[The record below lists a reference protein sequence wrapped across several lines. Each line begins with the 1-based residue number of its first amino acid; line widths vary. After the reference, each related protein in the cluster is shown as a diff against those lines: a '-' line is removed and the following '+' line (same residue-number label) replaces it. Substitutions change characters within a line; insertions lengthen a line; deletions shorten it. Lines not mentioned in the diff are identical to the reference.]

1 MKLSGPLGEA
11 PRILVIAGM
20 HRSGTSLL
28 AALASEAGFDMGGR
42 LLAAGPGNPGG
53 HFEDLDFLD
62 LHDAALAARGAAPFA
77 VAPDFRFVPAAA
89 ELAAAR
95 ELLRRRQAKPRWGFK
110 DPRATLF
117 LDFWAEVLPEAR
129 FLLLYRHPVAVVLS
143 LLRRGL
149 DLDAIAD
156 PAAALRCWEIYNGR
170 ALAFRREHPERC
182 ELWDLRALAK
192 DPAAACA
199 RLAAMTGS
207 PVQAGAA
214 GVFRAQ
220 DLRLGP
226 AAPEIDWEQVIPGAM
241 ALHRRLGEAADWQ
254 VGDGED
260 APRAAAAA
268 APLEAA
274 AEHLLAAALRR
285 EPSTEPIPPHLRGW
299 YAELKWHLSE
309 REAEVRQLEARAAEL
324 DRSLRERDAAAKRLA
339 ATRGWRL
346 LRGWWRFAAAVRRLG
361 LRAAR
366 APALARRRLR
376 RGLGAG
382 DLSNLS
388 DPGDLLIGC
397 VTEDAPRSLAQ
408 TLRLVRS
415 IRWFGGQAA
424 AARVLVCAVESIR
437 PEARAALAAL
447 GAEVRIVRRFDA
459 RSPFANKLQ
468 FFAEAETTGASF
480 YLLLDCDTLLVGDP
494 LPLLPG
500 GVFSAAIADVP
511 SVTHDVF
518 VRLFAHFGLP
528 LPPRRHVTT
537 LLPEP
542 TIAYF
547 NSGVISVPAPLAR
560 DLAAAW
566 RDFNRRLLDDLA
578 LLAPCERHANQ
589 AALALA
595 VAARAIPYREAPAAL
610 NLPIHMPQLART
622 PELLATEPVI
632 LHYHGRV
639 DADGFLLHAGYPRVD
654 ARIDAFNARQR
665 VERSPLP
672 APAPRLVAVHHRLA
686 GRSGH
691 RFHEA
696 LGLMREA
703 PGRGLAPVVLIHRE
717 AEPEVRAA
725 LPAARAV
732 LHDPVFRTDL
742 SFTDRVRD
750 FAAML
755 HAHVDREL
763 TGRDLVLMTVATQ
776 CEAAAFAEWL
786 RVLGEPGPHVV
797 LFFHSDRWNRHGEA
811 EHRRQLAELRQAAT
825 ALAALPLET
834 AARLRLG
841 AATPGLARE
850 LTGLL
855 GLPVAHAPL
864 PIVNGNRAAAGR
876 ANGSRSTPRLG
887 FLGGARPEKG
897 FHETRAILDALRPR
911 LGFRAL
917 LQLANEQMPEAAW
930 ADLERL
936 AEDPDVEPLRGALSP
951 EQWEDALASCDLLVL
966 PYDRTAY
973 RQRSSGIFAEG
984 AAAGIPAVV
993 PDGIWMAEQ
1002 IAAGAAAGVSFSGSE
1017 PGAIAAACAEAVS
1030 RLPELH
1036 AQAERL
1042 AAPWRRGTGLAAFL
1056 DWAAGSFPGGKTD

>member
-1 MKLSGPLGEA
+1 MKLSGPQGVA

-28 AALASEAGFDMGGR
+28 AALAGEAGFDMGAR

-53 HFEDLDFLD
+53 HFEDLDFLE
-62 LHDAALAARGAAPFA
+62 LHDAALAARGAASLA
-77 VAPDFRFVPAAA
+77 VAPDFRFAPTAA

-95 ELLRRRQAKPRWGFK
+95 ELLRQRQAKPRWGFK

-117 LDFWAEVLPEAR
+117 LDFWSDLLPEAR
-129 FLLLYRHPVAVVLS
+129 FLLLYRHPAAVILS

-156 PAAALRCWEIYNGR
+156 PAVALRCWEVYNGR

-182 ELWDLRALAK
+182 ELWELRALAA
-192 DPAAACA
+192 DPSAACE

-207 PVQAGAA
+207 PLRAGAA
-214 GVFRAQ
+214 GVFRAP
-220 DLRLGP
+220 DLRLGL
-226 AAPEIDWEQVIPGAM
+226 AAPEIDWDQVIPGAM
-241 ALHRRLGEAADWQ
+241 ALHRRLGEAADWR
-254 VGDGED
+254 VEGGED
-260 APRAAAAA
+260 APCAAAATV
-268 APLEAA
+268 PLEAA

-299 YAELKWHLSE
+299 FAELKWLLSE
-309 REAEVRQLEARAAEL
+309 REEEVRQLEARAAEL
-324 DRSLRERDAAAKRLA
+324 DRGLRERDAESRRIA

-346 LRGWWRFAAAVRRLG
+346 LRGWWRLAAAIRRLG
-361 LRAAR
+361 MRAAR
-366 APALARRRLR
+366 APALALERLR

-382 DLSNLS
+382 DVGDVG
-388 DPGDLLIGC
+388 DPGHLLMGC

-415 IRWFGGQAA
+415 IRWFGGRTA
-424 AARVLVCAVESIR
+424 AARILVCAVETIR
-437 PEARAALAAL
+437 PEARAVLEAL
-447 GAEVRIVRRFDA
+447 GAEVRIVPRFDA

-468 FFAEAETTGASF
+468 FFAEAETTGASS

-500 GVFSAAIADVP
+500 SVFSAAIADVP

-560 DLAAAW
+560 DLVAAW
-566 RDFNRRLLDDLA
+566 RDFNRRLLDDPA
-578 LLAPCERHANQ
+578 LLAPCEHHANQ

-622 PELLATEPVI
+622 PEFLATEPVI

-639 DADGFLLHAGYPRVD
+639 DADGFLLRTGYPRVD
-654 ARIDAFNARQR
+654 ARIDAFNERQR
-665 VERSPLP
+665 AERSPLP
-672 APAPRLVAVHHRLA
+672 AAAPRLVAVHHRLA
-686 GRSGH
+686 GRAGH

-703 PGRGLAPVVLIHRE
+703 PARGLAPVVLIHRE

-742 SFTDRVRD
+742 SFADRVRD
-750 FAAML
+750 FTAML

-786 RVLGEPGPHVV
+786 RVLGEPGPRVV

-811 EHRRQLAELRQAAT
+811 EHQRQLAELRQAA
-825 ALAALPLET
+825 AALGALPPET

-841 AATPGLARE
+841 AATPSLARE

-855 GLPVAHAPL
+855 GHPVAHAPL
-864 PIVNGNRAAAGR
+864 PTVNGNRAAAHR
-876 ANGSRSTPRLG
+876 ANGSRPAPRLG

-917 LQLANEQMPEAAW
+917 LQLVNEQMPEAAW

-936 AEDPDVEPLRGALSP
+936 AEDPDVEPLRGALSA
-951 EQWEDALASCDLLVL
+951 EQWDEALVSCDLLVL

-1002 IAAGAAAGVSFSGSE
+1002 IAAGTAAGVSFSGNQ
-1017 PGAIAAACAEAVS
+1017 PGAVAAACAEAVS

-1036 AQAERL
+1036 ARAERL
-1042 AAPWRRGTGLAAFL
+1042 AASWRRGTGLAAFL
-1056 DWAAGSFPGGKTD
+1056 DWAAGSEG

>member
-1 MKLSGPLGEA
+1 MKLSGPQGEEE

-28 AALASEAGFDMGGR
+28 AALASEAGFDMGAR
-42 LLAAGPGNPGG
+42 LLPAGPGNPGG
-53 HFEDLDFLD
+53 HFEDLDFVE
-62 LHDAALAARGAAPFA
+62 LHDAALAARGAAALA
-77 VAPDFRFVPAAA
+77 VAPDFSFAPAVA
-89 ELAAAR
+89 EVEAAR
-95 ELLRRRQAKPRWGFK
+95 ELLRERQAKPRWGFK

-117 LDFWAEVLPEAR
+117 LDFWAERLPEAR
-129 FLLLYRHPVAVVLS
+129 FLLLYRHPVEVILS

-149 DLDAIAD
+149 DLDAMAE
-156 PAAALRCWEIYNGR
+156 PASALRCWEVYNER

-182 ELWDLRALAK
+182 EIWDLRALAEN
-192 DPAAACA
+192 PAAACE
-199 RLAAMTGS
+199 RLAAVARS
-207 PVQAGAA
+207 PLRDAA
-214 GVFRAQ
+214 SVFRAQ
-220 DLRLGP
+220 DLRLGL
-226 AAPEIDWEQVIPGAM
+226 AAPEIDWDGVIPGAM
-241 ALHRRLGEAADWQ
+241 ALHRRLGEAADWP
-254 VGDGED
+254 VEDGED
-260 APRAAAAA
+260 APRAVASV

-274 AEHLLAAALRR
+274 AEHLLATALRR
-285 EPSTEPIPPHLRGW
+285 EPATEPIPPHLRGW
-299 YAELKWHLSE
+299 YAELKWVASE
-309 REAEVRQLEARAAEL
+309 REAEVRRLEARAAEL
-324 DRSLRERDAAAKRLA
+324 DRSLRERDAAAKRLG
-339 ATRGWRL
+339 ATRGWQL
-346 LRGWWRFAAAVRRLG
+346 LSSWWRFAAAVRRLG
-361 LRAAR
+361 QRAAR
-366 APALARRRLR
+366 AAPALARRLR
-376 RGLGAG
+376 RGPAAG
-382 DLSNLS
+382 DLGDLGNLG
-388 DPGDLLIGC
+388 DLGDLLIGC
-397 VTEDAPRSLAQ
+397 VTEDAPRSLGQ

-415 IRWFGGQAA
+415 IRWFGGRAA
-424 AARVLVCAVESIR
+424 AARILVCAVESIR

-447 GAEVRIVRRFDA
+447 GAEVRVVPRFDA

-480 YLLLDCDTLLVGDP
+480 LLLLDCDTLLVGDP
-494 LPLLPG
+494 LPLMPG

-518 VRLFAHFGLP
+518 VRLFAHFGLR
-528 LPPRRHVTT
+528 LPPRRHTTT

-547 NSGVISVPAPLAR
+547 NSGVLSVPAPLAR
-560 DLAAAW
+560 DLATAW
-566 RDFNRRLLDDLA
+566 RDYNRRLLDDPA

-595 VAARAIPYREAPAAL
+595 VAARAIPYQAAPAAL
-610 NLPIHMPQLART
+610 NLPIHMPHLART
-622 PELLATEPVI
+622 PELLAAEPVI

-639 DADGFLLHAGYPRVD
+639 DADGFLLRTGYPRVD
-654 ARIDAFNARQR
+654 ARIDAFNERQR
-665 VERSPLP
+665 AEGAPLP
-672 APAPRLVAVHHRLA
+672 AAAPRLVAVHHRLA

-703 PGRGLAPVVLIHRE
+703 PVRGLAPVVLIHRE

-742 SFTDRVRD
+742 SFAERVRD

-763 TGRDLVLMTVATQ
+763 TARDLVLMTVATQ

-786 RVLGEPGPHVV
+786 RALGEPGPRVV

-811 EHRRQLAELRQAAT
+811 ERRRQLAELRQAAE
-825 ALAALPLET
+825 ALAALPPEA

-855 GLPVAHAPL
+855 GRPVAHAPL
-864 PIVNGNRAAAGR
+864 PIVNGERAAARR
-876 ANGSRSTPRLG
+876 ANGSGSTPRLG

-897 FHETRAILDALRPR
+897 FHETRAILEALRPR

-930 ADLERL
+930 TDLERL
-936 AEDPDVEPLRGALSP
+936 AEDPDVEPLRGALSA
-951 EQWEDALASCDLLVL
+951 EQWEEALASCDLLVL

-973 RQRSSGIFAEG
+973 RQRLSGIFAEG
-984 AAAGIPAVV
+984 VAAGIPAVV

-1002 IAAGAAAGVSFSGSE
+1002 IAAGAAAGVSFSGNE
-1017 PGAIAAACAEAVS
+1017 PGAVAAACAEAVS
-1030 RLPELH
+1030 RLPELR
-1036 AQAERL
+1036 ARAALL

-1056 DWAAGSFPGGKTD
+1056 DWAEGS

>member
-1 MKLSGPLGEA
+1 MKLSGPQGDA
-11 PRILVIAGM
+11 HRILVIAGM

-28 AALASEAGFDMGGR
+28 AALASEAGFDMGAR

-53 HFEDLDFLD
+53 HFEDLDFVE
-62 LHDAALAARGAAPFA
+62 LHDAALAARGAASLA
-77 VAPDFRFVPAAA
+77 VAPDFSFAPAAA
-89 ELAAAR
+89 EMAAAR
-95 ELLRRRQAKPRWGFK
+95 ELLRQRQGKPRWGFK

-117 LDFWAEVLPEAR
+117 LDFWADLLPEAR
-129 FLLLYRHPVAVVLS
+129 FLLLYRHPVAVILS

-149 DLDAIAD
+149 DLDAPAD
-156 PAAALRCWEIYNGR
+156 PAAALRCWEVYNGR

-182 ELWDLRALAK
+182 ELWDLRALAE
-192 DPAAACA
+192 DPAAACE
-199 RLAAMTGS
+199 RLAAVTGS
-207 PVQAGAA
+207 PLRAGAA
-214 GVFRAQ
+214 GVFRAP
-220 DLRLGP
+220 DLHLGL
-226 AAPEIDWEQVIPGAM
+226 AAPEIDWDEVIPGAM
-241 ALHRRLGEAADWQ
+241 ALHRRLGEAADWRAQ
-254 VGDGED
+254 DGED

-268 APLEAA
+268 APIEAA

-285 EPSTEPIPPHLRGW
+285 EQSTEAIPPHLRGW
-299 YAELKWHLSE
+299 YAELKWLLSE

-324 DRSLRERDAAAKRLA
+324 DHSLRERDAASLRIA

-346 LRGWWRFAAAVRRLG
+346 LRGWWRFAAVVRRLS
-361 LRAAR
+361 LRATR

-376 RGLGAG
+376 RGPGAG
-382 DLSNLS
+382 NLDDLG
-388 DPGDLLIGC
+388 DPGDLLMGC

-415 IRWFGGQAA
+415 IRWFGGRAA
-424 AARVLVCAVESIR
+424 AARILVCAVESIR
-437 PEARAALAAL
+437 PEALAALAAL
-447 GAEVRIVRRFDA
+447 AAEVRIVPRFDA

-480 YLLLDCDTLLVGDP
+480 FLLLDCDTLLVGDP

-500 GVFSAAIADVP
+500 SVFSAAIADVP

-566 RDFNRRLLDDLA
+566 RDYNRRLLDDPA

-610 NLPIHMPQLART
+610 NLPLHMPQLART

-639 DADGFLLHAGYPRVD
+639 DADGFLLRTGYPRVD

-665 VERSPLP
+665 AERSPLP
-672 APAPRLVAVHHRLA
+672 AAAPRLVAVHHRLA

-703 PGRGLAPVVLIHRE
+703 PARGLAPVVLIHRE

-725 LPAARAV
+725 LPAVRAV

-742 SFTDRVRD
+742 SFADRVRD

-755 HAHVDREL
+755 HAHVEREL

-786 RVLGEPGPHVV
+786 HALGEPGPRVV

-811 EHRRQLAELRQAAT
+811 EHRRQLAELRQAAA
-825 ALAALPLET
+825 ALAALPPET

-855 GLPVAHAPL
+855 GFPVAHAPL
-864 PIVNGNRAAAGR
+864 PIVNGNRAAARR
-876 ANGSRSTPRLG
+876 ANGSPSTPRLG

-936 AEDPDVEPLRGALSP
+936 AEDPDVEPLRGALSA
-951 EQWEDALASCDLLVL
+951 EQWEEALASCDLLVL

-1002 IAAGAAAGVSFSGSE
+1002 IAAGVAAGVSFSGSE
-1017 PGAIAAACAEAVS
+1017 PGAVAAACAEAVS

-1036 AQAERL
+1036 ARAERL

-1056 DWAAGSFPGGKTD
+1056 DWAEGSEG

>member
-1 MKLSGPLGEA
+1 MKLSGPQGDA
-11 PRILVIAGM
+11 PRILVVAGM

-28 AALASEAGFDMGGR
+28 AALASEAGFDMGAR
-42 LLAAGPGNPGG
+42 LLPAGPGNRGG
-53 HFEDLDFLD
+53 HYEDLDFLEF
-62 LHDAALAARGAAPFA
+62 HDAALAARGAAALA
-77 VAPDFRFVPAAA
+77 VAPGFSFAPAPA
-89 ELAAAR
+89 EMAAAR
-95 ELLRRRQAKPRWGFK
+95 ELLRERQAKPRWGFK
-110 DPRATLF
+110 DPRTTLF
-117 LDFWAEVLPEAR
+117 LDFWADRLPEAR
-129 FLLLYRHPVAVVLS
+129 FLLLYRHPVEVILS

-149 DLDAIAD
+149 DLDAMAE
-156 PAAALRCWEIYNGR
+156 PAAALRCWEVYNRR
-170 ALAFRREHPERC
+170 ALAFQREHPERC
-182 ELWDLRALAK
+182 ELWDLRALAE
-192 DPAAACA
+192 DPAAACE
-199 RLAAMTGS
+199 RLAAVTRS
-207 PVQAGAA
+207 PLRAGAA
-214 GVFRAQ
+214 GVFRAP
-220 DLRLGP
+220 DLRLGL
-226 AAPEIDWEQVIPGAM
+226 AAPEIDWDKVIPGAM
-241 ALHRRLGEAADWQ
+241 ALHRRLGEAADWR
-254 VGDGED
+254 GED
-260 APRAAAAA
+260 ASRAAAA

-274 AEHLLAAALRR
+274 AEHLLATALRR

-299 YAELKWHLSE
+299 YAELKWVASE
-309 REAEVRQLEARAAEL
+309 REAEVRRLEARAAEL
-324 DRSLRERDAAAKRLA
+324 DRNLRERDAASQRIA
-339 ATRGWRL
+339 ATRGWQL
-346 LRGWWRFAAAVRRLG
+346 LRGWWRFAAVVRRLG
-361 LRAAR
+361 ARAAHT
-366 APALARRRLR
+366 APALARRLR
-376 RGLGAG
+376 RGPAARDLRDLRDLGGLG
-382 DLSNLS
+382 DL
-388 DPGDLLIGC
+388 GDLLIGC

-415 IRWFGGQAA
+415 IRWFGGRAA

-447 GAEVRIVRRFDA
+447 GAEVRIVPRFDA

-480 YLLLDCDTLLVGDP
+480 LLLLDCDTLLVGDP

-547 NSGVISVPAPLAR
+547 NSGVLAVPAPLAR

-566 RDFNRRLLDDLA
+566 RDYNSRLLDDPA
-578 LLAPCERHANQ
+578 LLAPCEHHANQ

-610 NLPIHMPQLART
+610 NLPIHMPHLART

-632 LHYHGRV
+632 LHYHRRV
-639 DADGFLLHAGYPRVD
+639 DADGFLLRTGYPRVD
-654 ARIDAFNARQR
+654 ARIDAFNERQR
-665 VERSPLP
+665 AERSPLP
-672 APAPRLVAVHHRLA
+672 AAAPRLVAVHHRLA

-703 PGRGLAPVVLIHRE
+703 PARGLAPVLLIHRE

-742 SFTDRVRD
+742 SFADRVRD

-755 HAHVDREL
+755 HAQVDREL

-786 RVLGEPGPHVV
+786 RALGDPGPRVV
-797 LFFHSDRWNRHGEA
+797 LFFHSDRWNRQGEA
-811 EHRRQLAELRQAAT
+811 EHWRQLAELRQAAA
-825 ALAALPLET
+825 ALAALPPET

-855 GLPVAHAPL
+855 GRPVAHAPL
-864 PIVNGNRAAAGR
+864 PTVNGNRAAARR

-936 AEDPDVEPLRGALSP
+936 AEDPDVEPLRGALSA
-951 EQWEDALASCDLLVL
+951 EQWEEALVSCDLLVL

-1002 IAAGAAAGVSFSGSE
+1002 IAAGAAAGVSFSGNE
-1017 PGAIAAACAEAVS
+1017 PAAVAAACAEAVS
-1030 RLPELH
+1030 RLPELR
-1036 AQAERL
+1036 ARAERL
-1042 AAPWRRGTGLAAFL
+1042 AEPWRRDTGLAAFL
-1056 DWAAGSFPGGKTD
+1056 DWAEGS